1 VITQSITHY
10 RIIKKLG
17 AGGMGEVYLGEDTRL
32 DRNVAI
38 KFLPPE
44 STADE
49 QARKRLIREAKA
61 AAKLDHPNIC
71 SIYEVGEEAGQ
82 SFIVMQYVEGET
94 LDMRIQRKP
103 LELRESLDIAVQVV
117 DALSEAHSSGIVHRD
132 IKPPNIMV
140 NARGNAK
147 VMDFGLAKIIEHSSQ
162 MESKAETQSLLT
174 EPGMII
180 GTVPYMSPEQVRGE
194 ALDARSDI
202 FSFGAVLYEMIS
214 GRQPF
219 AAESAAATAS
229 AILTKEP
236 WPVAR
241 FAPEAPAEL
250 QRILRK
256 CLEKDRERRYQTV
269 RDLATDLENVRN
281 ARHAPQQISQD
292 ASAAEGNR
300 YAGTSLAGI
309 SLSWRTVTLSGS
321 ILILIAA
328 ALVYAVWF
336 RVAPAAGNLDIKSL
350 AVLPL
355 RSLSTDVNDD
365 YLGLGITDT
374 IITKISQIGELTVR
388 PTSAV
393 RKYLHEEMN
402 SLEAARQLQTDAVLD
417 GSIQRAGDHL
427 RVNVNLL
434 RVRDGASLWAESFV
448 MKQSDIFAIQD
459 RISKEIVTRLK
470 PRLSPTEAAR
480 LDKRYTTNPEAY
492 EYHLKGRANLERITT
507 AIGDRQAIDAAISYF
522 KKAVELDPKYAL
534 AYAVLGYTYMWMANF
549 NDPDSPV
556 WVGLAQEALSKAEA
570 LDPQLAEIHD
580 ARFEYY
586 FSKYGNWDLA
596 QAAREGRQAL
606 ALNPSVGHLAVGTF
620 YDHVGLDEALGLQEF
635 QRALEIDPTN
645 TFVQNRLIES
655 YQLYGKFDEAI
666 EAHRHFFGTHG
677 PEFALIAKGRLDEA
691 QPLLED
697 AINKNS
703 GDLRARSRL
712 ALLIALRGKFQ
723 EAEAAIPP
731 ILKQARNNRA
741 YHHITYDIACVYALE
756 GKTDEAVKW
765 LRTTAETGMPN
776 YPLFARDPHLDRIR
790 RESAFVRFMA
800 DLKPRWE
807 SYKREFE

>member
-1 VITQSITHY
+1 
-10 RIIKKLG
+10 
-17 AGGMGEVYLGEDTRL
+17 MGEVYLAEDTNL
-32 DRNVAI
+32 DRKVAI
-38 KFLPPE
+38 KLLPPE

-49 QARKRLIREAKA
+49 PAKKRLIREAKA

-71 SIYEVGEEAGQ
+71 PIHEVAEEDGT

-94 LDMRIQRKP
+94 LAVKIQRKP
-103 LELRESLDIAVQVV
+103 LELKESLDIAVQVA
-117 DALSEAHSSGIVHRD
+117 DALSEAHKSGIIHRD
-132 IKPPNIMV
+132 VKPQNIMV
-140 NARGNAK
+140 NARGQAK
-147 VMDFGLAKIIEHSSQ
+147 VMDFGLAKIIEPSSM
-162 MESKAETQSLLT
+162 MESEALTQSLLT

-180 GTVPYMSPEQVRGE
+180 GTVPYMSPEQLRGE

-236 WPVAR
+236 LPVAR
-241 FAPEAPAEL
+241 FAPEAPEEL
-250 QRILRK
+250 QRIVRK

-269 RDLATDLENVRN
+269 RDLTTDLENVRH
-281 ARHAPQQISQD
+281 ARGSPQTVPQTVSQD
-292 ASAAEGNR
+292 GSVADGSSVIER
-300 YAGTSLAGI
+300 YTGTRVGGPT
-309 SLSWRTVTLSGS
+309 LSWRTLTLSGS

-336 RVAPAAGNLDIKSL
+336 RVAPATGRLDIKSL

-355 RSLSTDVNDD
+355 RSLSADANDD

-393 RKYLHEEMN
+393 RKYVHEEMN

-417 GSIQRAGDHL
+417 GTVQRAGDHL

-434 RVRDGASLWAESFV
+434 RKDGASLWAESFDI
-448 MKQSDIFAIQD
+448 KQSDIFVIQD
-459 RISKEIVTRLK
+459 ILSKEIVARLK
-470 PRLSPTEAAR
+470 LKLSPIEAAR
-480 LDKRYTTNPEAY
+480 LAKRYTSNTEAY
-492 EYHLKGRANLERITT
+492 EYYIKGRANVERVTT

-534 AYAVLGYTYMWMANF
+534 AYADLGFTYMWMANF
-549 NDPDSPV
+549 NDPDNGV
-556 WVGLAQEALSKAEA
+556 WVGLALEALSQAEA
-570 LDPQLAEIHD
+570 LDPQLAQIHD

-606 ALNPSVGHLAVGTF
+606 ALNPSVGHRAVGTI
-620 YDHVGLDEALGLQEF
+620 YDHLGLDEAMGLREF
-635 QRALEIDPTN
+635 QRDLEIDPTN
-645 TFVQNRLIES
+645 TYVQYRLIES

-666 EAHRHFFGTHG
+666 EAQRRFFGTPG
-677 PEFALIAKGRLDEA
+677 PEYALIGKGRLDEA
-691 QPLLED
+691 QPLLEE
-697 AINKNS
+697 AVRKNS
-703 GDLRARSRL
+703 GDLRARGRL

-741 YHHITYDIACVYALE
+741 YHHITYDIACVYALA

-776 YPLFARDPHLDRIR
+776 YPLFARDPHLHRIR
-790 RESAFVRFMA
+790 QAPAFVQFMA
-800 DLKPRWE
+800 DLKLRWE
-807 SYKREFE
+807 GYNRELE